1 MIADSRSAMAENP
14 PGVPPS
20 RPLRVLAGRL
30 PRGARFGLSGS
41 AVALV
46 NLGAMTLLVEG
57 FDVGAQIALVVSY
70 VLGLLA
76 HFTLNRQWVFS
87 PDDAYHLHL
96 TVQGVRYFCSA
107 AAIYGLTALSLATLP
122 GALDVASLAV
132 YYVVVIALSVVN
144 FFILRSFVFRAA
156 Q

>member
-1 MIADSRSAMAENP
+1 MAETP
-14 PGVPPS
+14 PGDPS
-20 RPLRVLAGRL
+20 PRPLRVPGRRL
-30 PRGARFGLSGS
+30 PRAARFGVSGG

-46 NLGAMTLLVEG
+46 NLGAMTLLVAG

-70 VLGLLA
+70 VLGLTA

-96 TVQGVRYFCSA
+96 TVQGVRYLVSVA
-107 AAIYGLTALSLATLP
+107 TIYGLTALSLATVP
-122 GALDVASLAV
+122 GALDAPSLAV
-132 YYVVVIALSVVN
+132 YYVTVLALSVVN
-144 FFILRSFVFRAA
+144 FFVLQSFVFRAA